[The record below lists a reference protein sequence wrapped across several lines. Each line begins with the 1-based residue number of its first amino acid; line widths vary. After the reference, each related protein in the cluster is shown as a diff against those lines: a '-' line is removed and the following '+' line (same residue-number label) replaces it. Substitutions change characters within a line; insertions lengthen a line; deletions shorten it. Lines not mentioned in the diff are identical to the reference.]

1 MANVSIVT
9 DVGLGNITTLL
20 AASIYKWVAWGI
32 GTTEASA
39 SGAGADLVSEGAEAR
54 TDGTQSQQTVTT
66 TDDTYRVVGAIT
78 CTGAGKAITEVT
90 IMNDETAGTCFMRA
104 NFDAINVAVGDSV
117 QFTINNTLDQSA

>member
-39 SGAGADLVSEGAEAR
+39 SGAGADLVSEGAEDR
-54 TDGTQSQQTVTT
+54 TEGTQSQQTTTT

-90 IMNDETAGTCFMRA
+90 IMNDETAGACFMRA
-104 NFDAINVAVGDSV
+104 NFDAINVAVGDSI
-117 QFTINNTLDQSA
+117 QFTINNVIDQN